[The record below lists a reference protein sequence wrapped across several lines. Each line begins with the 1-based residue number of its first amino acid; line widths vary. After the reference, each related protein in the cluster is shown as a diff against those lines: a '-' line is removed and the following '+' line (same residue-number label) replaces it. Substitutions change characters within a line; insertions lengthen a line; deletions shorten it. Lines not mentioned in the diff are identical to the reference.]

1 MERSFQQKASYYDQL
16 LRFTNKQLETLEE
29 KITLNQATL
38 QVRDFKEQTK
48 IRATI
53 IQDQEKQQKL
63 VTEKTLIL
71 LILDTLSTVS
81 TLMNNESK
89 KTPWSYFFKSS
100 SKELT
105 KQQKLLQTYE
115 DSYTKL
121 SQKLHITKSNHTQNQ
136 NSLQTRLKQTKPAEG
151 SLSTSLNLHKSK
163 SSQQR

>member
-1 MERSFQQKASYYDQL
+1 MEQSFQQKATYYDQL
-16 LRFTNKQLETLEE
+16 LCFTNKQLETLEE

-38 QVRDFKEQTK
+38 QVKDFKEQTK

-53 IQDQEKQQKL
+53 IQDQEKKQKL

-89 KTPWSYFFKSS
+89 KWSYFFKSS

-105 KQQKLLQTYE
+105 
-115 DSYTKL
+115 
-121 SQKLHITKSNHTQNQ
+121 
-136 NSLQTRLKQTKPAEG
+136 
-151 SLSTSLNLHKSK
+151 
-163 SSQQR
+163 